1 MPLVY
6 IVEITDCDLS
16 ALSEIV
22 ARSPDWRQR
31 QRAQTLLHLESG
43 MSTLE
48 VAQAVGIHVRTVS
61 TTRRDWFLHG
71 FESLVDAAR
80 CGAPQKLKKN
90 QLDVLIELAKAEPLS
105 APALMARHRENGG
118 EPIHLNTLKAALK
131 RSGLVWKRTRHSL
144 KKKG

>member
-1 MPLVY
+1 MPRIFILN
-6 IVEITDCDLS
+6 ISASDFS

-31 QRAQTLLHLESG
+31 QRAQTLLHLDSG
-43 MSTLE
+43 MSTIE
-48 VAQAVGIHVRTVS
+48 VAKAVGIHVRTVS
-61 TTRRDWFLHG
+61 TTRRDWFRDG

-80 CGAPQKLKKN
+80 SGAPKKLKAE

-105 APALMARHRENGG
+105 APALMAKYRESDD

-144 KKKG
+144 KKKE